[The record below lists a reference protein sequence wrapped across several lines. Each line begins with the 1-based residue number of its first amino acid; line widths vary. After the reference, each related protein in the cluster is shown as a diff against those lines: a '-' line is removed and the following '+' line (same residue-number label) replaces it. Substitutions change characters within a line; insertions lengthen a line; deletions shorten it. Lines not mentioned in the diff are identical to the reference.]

1 VVFTSACSPGPG
13 EWNHRESGAAGRPTV
28 SGPGPQGGDRSSHC
42 GRKHLT
48 QLGWAIGPMN
58 PASAL
63 LQAYHIDTILL
74 RSELDLML

>member
-1 VVFTSACSPGPG
+1 
-13 EWNHRESGAAGRPTV
+13 
-28 SGPGPQGGDRSSHC
+28 
-42 GRKHLT
+42 
-48 QLGWAIGPMN
+48 MN